1 MSETVSATVSSASSE
16 KASAEKVSSE
26 KTSPEKAS
34 RSKTSRDKGYWD
46 VAVIGGGIHG
56 AGVAQAVAAQGLSV
70 VVLEKNQWAS
80 GTSSRSSKLVHGGL
94 RYLQTMQFGLV
105 RESLRE
111 RELLLRLAPEL
122 VRPQRF
128 IIPVYRKSRY
138 RPWQVRSGLAAYS
151 LLSGLTPETRFRI
164 LKPAQWPDLE
174 GLRTQD
180 LQAVFS
186 YRDAQTDDILL
197 TKAVLASARELG
209 ATLLCPAE
217 LLSARR
223 DNDQY
228 QFSYRSGED
237 IHEGQCRFLVNAAGP
252 WVEQVRQQVDPL
264 PRGANIDLVQG
275 SHLILAQPL
284 ARHIYYLESPRD
296 QRAVFVM
303 PWEENCLV
311 GTTELLYRGDPEA
324 SAPTYDETEYL
335 LEVMRL
341 YFPDHPLEII
351 AQFAGLRVLPH
362 SHLNPFLRDRSVQ
375 FRMDKPER
383 SRYLAIYGG
392 KLTTYRATGEKVAQH
407 IVKEL
412 GHRKTGTNTATLPLT
427 LSAARSLS

>member
-1 MSETVSATVSSASSE
+1 MSR
-16 KASAEKVSSE
+16 
-26 KTSPEKAS
+26 TS
-34 RSKTSRDKGYWD
+34 WD

-56 AGVAQAVAAQGLSV
+56 AGVAQAVAAAGLSV

-94 RYLQTMQFGLV
+94 RYLQTLQLRLV
-105 RESLRE
+105 RESLHE
-111 RELLLRLAPEL
+111 RELLLRIAPEL

-128 IIPVYRKSRY
+128 IIPVYQHSRY
-138 RPWQVRSGLAAYS
+138 RPWQLRSGLALYS
-151 LLSGLTPETRFRI
+151 LLSGMAPETRFKI

-174 GLRTQD
+174 GLQTEG
-180 LQAVFS
+180 LQAVYS
-186 YRDAQTDDILL
+186 YRDAQTDDVLL
-197 TKAVLASARELG
+197 TKAVLASARDLG

-228 QFSYRSGED
+228 AFSYRTDEETR
-237 IHEGQCRFLVNAAGP
+237 EGQCRFLVNAAGP
-252 WVEQVRQQVDPL
+252 WVEQVRQQIQPL

-284 ARHIYYLESPRD
+284 AKHIYYLESPRD
-296 QRAVFVM
+296 HRAVFVM